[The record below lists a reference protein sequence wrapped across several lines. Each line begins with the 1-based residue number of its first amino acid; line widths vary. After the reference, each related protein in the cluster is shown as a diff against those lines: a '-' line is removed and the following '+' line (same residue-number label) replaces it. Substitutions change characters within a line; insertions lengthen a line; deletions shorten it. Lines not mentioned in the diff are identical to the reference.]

1 MTPKDVDYSRNLT
14 ETETIIT
21 ETNGSNDQEQ
31 AVPSEHKSIFDPAD
45 IAQIEALRTNCLA
58 TDTAKLAEIRALEVK
73 FVKQVCAQVVARTK
87 IPDWRQNAELHM
99 NPPLVEWLRIVGF
112 DEFCIEVITDYFKYI
127 EDLIEADSEELVALF
142 LKGFYLDNFM
152 HKSTNKEHTESLRYS
167 NKYDDDVKNDVIRY
181 VYDCLQRLAK
191 ANHCLHVCLEA
202 TLHNKELKSTLH
214 WDSWHIWANDV
225 TPSAVLK
232 VQAAIV
238 EARRR
243 PTKSIPKPLPPLPE
257 LPRISRLSNYQ
268 TSCDNSKSTGS
279 SPLSP
284 PAPPMSAGYNSHR
297 SALSTSSSS
306 SSIIPSS
313 FYCIYNNS
321 SNMTAASIVGSG
333 ASSSG
338 SGSVGGNGN
347 SPANG
352 DNPSTSSTNHRATP
366 PQTPPVSH
374 HKRSFIFS
382 SFSRNSDRKCPTTP
396 PPTRRHQANLY
407 SNDEPEQAEFPLITK
422 SKSHEEHLS
431 NRIDSNR
438 GEPIEPLILPLNNSC
453 VMCNS
458 VMKFVKKCNLLGWAV
473 GLSSKSKSNSSKQH
487 NSLDNL
493 PHGSHRRRLATEPGS
508 IGSTSP
514 TLASSNCSSPV
525 PESPDKYAHYKANM
539 SDIFLDMIPR
549 SPRSTYTMLH
559 SIHHRFT
566 STVKLSPK
574 YICNVCD
581 KNVWLGYKCRDCKFY
596 CHWDCMLKAPPSC
609 GLPPELFNLFKKNMD
624 KRHMEANTPKAE
636 SPYTS
641 YKNLSS
647 ASFSYRARSQLSNYP
662 TTSSQCSSIP
672 SSPALFNQHSNSS
685 SAALSPTTCKNN
697 SQFQFPPDINIT
709 SSSQTIS
716 SEDDTGISSDSNGIG
731 DDDAQSNCT
740 TIHEE
745 EETQKSN
752 SVVDSEKSS
761 NSLVTSGSSDDSAR
775 TITGRLNSQDSQ
787 TSEADQ
793 NDRAWMRHN
802 SLISREWD
810 IPYEDILVYNE
821 IGEGRFGT
829 VYRGNWHGDV
839 AIKKLKAQNNNDD
852 DRKAVESFKHEIAI
866 LRKTRHDNL
875 VLFMGVCT
883 QRPHLAIVTGL
894 CKGVTL
900 HTHIHIRHDRF
911 NLNRIIRIAEQI
923 CQGMSY
929 LHGRS
934 IVHKD
939 LKTKNIFY
947 ENGRVTITDFGL
959 SSVAKLCDTNRCD
972 RLTVPKGWLCYLAPE
987 IIRTL
992 SINSSESDDL
1002 PFSPGTD
1009 VYAYGTVLYE
1019 LLFGCWPFSGQP
1031 SEVIIWQVGKG
1042 IKQSINNFQV
1052 PKEVKDILSICWSF
1066 DHDDRP
1072 DFIKTLPEL
1081 LQKMPKK
1088 RLQRSP
1094 SHPAH
1099 LQHTPEQKF

>member
-1 MTPKDVDYSRNLT
+1 
-14 ETETIIT
+14 
-21 ETNGSNDQEQ
+21 
-31 AVPSEHKSIFDPAD
+31 
-45 IAQIEALRTNCLA
+45 
-58 TDTAKLAEIRALEVK
+58 
-73 FVKQVCAQVVARTK
+73 
-87 IPDWRQNAELHM
+87 
-99 NPPLVEWLRIVGF
+99 
-112 DEFCIEVITDYFKYI
+112 
-127 EDLIEADSEELVALF
+127 
-142 LKGFYLDNFM
+142 M

-352 DNPSTSSTNHRATP
+352 DNPSTPSTNHRATP

-473 GLSSKSKSNSSKQH
+473 GLSSKSKSNSNKQH

-852 DRKAVESFKHEIAI
+852 DRKGGGI
-866 LRKTRHDNL
+866 TRHDNL